1 MHELSIYKRHLQS
14 GLIISYVKYNI
25 ISYNKNR
32 ASPEADGKWLE
43 SPRSKIF
50 VGHFPKLKDVHNSC
64 SAKYRI
70 ATIAKT
76 EDTSTHR
83 FLGF

>member
-1 MHELSIYKRHLQS
+1 MNYQFTKDIYSQAS
-14 GLIISYVKYNI
+14 FYCI
-25 ISYNKNR
+25 NKNR

-43 SPRSKIF
+43 SPRNKIS
-50 VGHFPKLKDVHNSC
+50 VGNFPKIKDVYNSC

-70 ATIAKT
+70 ATMAET

-83 FLGF
+83 IFGY